1 LLDAE
6 PILKRVQHKV
16 QHDIFLGFPIF
27 TNSSIIDFKNNSLR
41 LELNN
46 MDQSVEEKFARLKEI
61 LLSMERVVV
70 AYSGG
75 VDSTLLL
82 RVAKESL
89 GEEHVVAVTA
99 RSPLYPERELAGA
112 KRIAQEM
119 GVRHILIESNELE
132 IEGFSKNPS
141 NRCYFCKKELFEEMQ
156 NLARKEAISFVVE
169 GSTLDDEK
177 DHRPGRRAIQELGI
191 RSPLQE
197 ARFTKKDVRELSR
210 AMGLPTWDK
219 PSFACLASRFPY
231 GEEITPEGLRMVDE
245 AEDFLFSLGFEQVRV
260 RHYQSL
266 ARIEVYP
273 EEMNR
278 LMNGSLREKVVNR
291 LKKIGYRYVTLD
303 LQGFRSGSMN
313 EVL

>member
-1 LLDAE
+1 
-6 PILKRVQHKV
+6 
-16 QHDIFLGFPIF
+16 
-27 TNSSIIDFKNNSLR
+27 
-41 LELNN
+41 
-46 MDQSVEEKFARLKEI
+46 MDQSVEGKFIKLKEI
-61 LLSMERVVV
+61 FLSMGKVVV

-82 RVAKESL
+82 KAAKESL
-89 GEEHVVAVTA
+89 GEKHVLAVTA
-99 RSPLYPERELAGA
+99 LSPLFPDRELAGA
-112 KRIAQEM
+112 KRMAQEM
-119 GVRHILIESNELE
+119 GVKHILIESNELE
-132 IEGFSKNPS
+132 IDGFSKNPS

-156 NLARKEAISFVVE
+156 SLARKEAISFVVE

-197 ARFTKKDVRELSR
+197 ARFTKEDVRELSR
-210 AMGLPTWDK
+210 TLGLPTWDK

-245 AEDFLFSLGFEQVRV
+245 AENFLFSLGFKQVRV

-273 EEMNR
+273 EEMSR
-278 LMNGSLREKVVNR
+278 LMNGSLREKVVNC

>member
-1 LLDAE
+1 ME
-6 PILKRVQHKV
+6 R
-16 QHDIFLGFPIF
+16 
-27 TNSSIIDFKNNSLR
+27 SI
-41 LELNN
+41 
-46 MDQSVEEKFARLKEI
+46 EEKLLRLKE
-61 LLSMERVVV
+61 LFQSMGRVLV

-82 RVAKESL
+82 RVAIDTL
-89 GEEHVVAVTA
+89 GEENVLAITA
-99 RSPLYPERELAGA
+99 LSPLYPDRELTGA
-112 KRIAQEM
+112 KRMAQEM
-119 GVRHILIESNELE
+119 GVKQILIESNELE

-141 NRCYFCKKELFEEMQ
+141 NRCYYCKRELFEALRS
-156 NLARKEAISFVVE
+156 LAEKEGFSSVVE
-169 GSTLDDEK
+169 GSTLDDQR
-177 DHRPGRRAIQELGI
+177 DYRPGRKAVHELGI

-197 ARFTKKDVRELSR
+197 AMFTKEDVRELSK
-210 AMGLPTWDK
+210 ALGLSTWDK

-231 GEEITPEGLRMVDE
+231 GEEITPEGLKMVDE
-245 AEDFLFSLGFEQVRV
+245 AENFLFSLGFKQVRV

-273 EEMNR
+273 EEMSR
-278 LMNGSLREKVVNR
+278 LMNGSLREKIVDR

>member
-1 LLDAE
+1 
-6 PILKRVQHKV
+6 
-16 QHDIFLGFPIF
+16 
-27 TNSSIIDFKNNSLR
+27 
-41 LELNN
+41 
-46 MDQSVEEKFARLKEI
+46 MDKSVEEKFARLKEI
-61 LLSMERVVV
+61 FLSMGKVVV

-82 RVAKESL
+82 RAAKESL
-89 GEEHVVAVTA
+89 GEEHVLAVTA
-99 RSPLYPERELAGA
+99 LSPLYPDRELAGA
-112 KRIAQEM
+112 KRMVQEM
-119 GVRHILIESNELE
+119 GVKHILIESNELE
-132 IEGFSKNPS
+132 INGFSKNPS

-197 ARFTKKDVRELSR
+197 ARFTKEDVRELSR
-210 AMGLPTWDK
+210 TLGLPTWDK

-245 AEDFLFSLGFEQVRV
+245 AEDFLFSLGFKQVRV

-266 ARIEVYP
+266 ARIELYP
-273 EEMNR
+273 EEMSR
-278 LMNGSLREKVVNR
+278 LMNGSLREKVVNH

>member
-1 LLDAE
+1 MG
-6 PILKRVQHKV
+6 K
-16 QHDIFLGFPIF
+16 
-27 TNSSIIDFKNNSLR
+27 
-41 LELNN
+41 
-46 MDQSVEEKFARLKEI
+46 
-61 LLSMERVVV
+61 VVV

-89 GEEHVVAVTA
+89 REENVVAVTA
-99 RSPLYPERELAGA
+99 LSPLYPDRELAGA
-112 KRIAQEM
+112 KRMAQEM
-119 GVRHILIESNELE
+119 GVKHILIESNELE

-156 NLARKEAISFVVE
+156 SLARKEAISFVVE

-197 ARFTKKDVRELSR
+197 AGFTKKDVRELSR
-210 AMGLPTWDK
+210 TLGLPTWDK

-245 AEDFLFSLGFEQVRV
+245 SEDFLFSLGFKQVRV
-260 RHYQSL
+260 RHYQNL

-273 EEMNR
+273 EEMSR

-291 LKKIGYRYVTLD
+291 LKEIGYRYVTLD

>member
-1 LLDAE
+1 MG
-6 PILKRVQHKV
+6 K
-16 QHDIFLGFPIF
+16 
-27 TNSSIIDFKNNSLR
+27 
-41 LELNN
+41 
-46 MDQSVEEKFARLKEI
+46 
-61 LLSMERVVV
+61 VVV

-82 RVAKESL
+82 KAAKESL
-89 GEEHVVAVTA
+89 GEEHVLAVTA
-99 RSPLYPERELAGA
+99 LSPLFPDRELAGA
-112 KRIAQEM
+112 KRMAQEM
-119 GVRHILIESNELE
+119 GVKHILIESNELE
-132 IEGFSKNPS
+132 IDGFSKNPS

-156 NLARKEAISFVVE
+156 SLARKEAISFVVE

-197 ARFTKKDVRELSR
+197 ARFTKEDVRELSR
-210 AMGLPTWDK
+210 TLGLPTWDK

-245 AEDFLFSLGFEQVRV
+245 AENFLFSLGFKQVRV

-273 EEMNR
+273 EEMSR
-278 LMNGSLREKVVNR
+278 LMNGSLREKVVNC

>member
-1 LLDAE
+1 MD
-6 PILKRVQHKV
+6 R
-16 QHDIFLGFPIF
+16 
-27 TNSSIIDFKNNSLR
+27 SI
-41 LELNN
+41 
-46 MDQSVEEKFARLKEI
+46 EEKFIKLKEI
-61 LLSMERVVV
+61 FLSMGKVVV

-82 RVAKESL
+82 KVAKESL
-89 GEEHVVAVTA
+89 GEEKVVAVTA
-99 RSPLYPERELAGA
+99 LSPLYPDRELAGA
-112 KRIAQEM
+112 KRMAQEM
-119 GVRHILIESNELE
+119 CVNHILIESNELE

-141 NRCYFCKKELFEEMQ
+141 NRCYFCKKELFEEMR

-177 DHRPGRRAIQELGI
+177 DHRPGRKAIQELGI

-197 ARFTKKDVRELSR
+197 ARFTKEDVRELSKTL
-210 AMGLPTWDK
+210 GLPTWDK

-245 AEDFLFSLGFEQVRV
+245 AEAFLFSLGFKQVRV

-273 EEMNR
+273 EEMSR

>member
-1 LLDAE
+1 
-6 PILKRVQHKV
+6 
-16 QHDIFLGFPIF
+16 
-27 TNSSIIDFKNNSLR
+27 
-41 LELNN
+41 
-46 MDQSVEEKFARLKEI
+46 MDQSVEEKFIKLKEI
-61 LLSMERVVV
+61 FLAMGKVVV

-82 RVAKESL
+82 KAAKESL
-89 GEEHVVAVTA
+89 GEKHVLAVTA
-99 RSPLYPERELAGA
+99 LSPLFPDRELAGA
-112 KRIAQEM
+112 KRMAQEM
-119 GVRHILIESNELE
+119 GVKHILIESNELE
-132 IEGFSKNPS
+132 IDGFSKNPS

-156 NLARKEAISFVVE
+156 SLARKEAISFVVE

-177 DHRPGRRAIQELGI
+177 DHRPGRRAMQELGI

-197 ARFTKKDVRELSR
+197 ARFTKEDVRELSR
-210 AMGLPTWDK
+210 TLGLPTWDK

-245 AEDFLFSLGFEQVRV
+245 AENFLFSLGFKQVRV

-273 EEMNR
+273 EEMSR
-278 LMNGSLREKVVNR
+278 LMNGSLREKIVNR